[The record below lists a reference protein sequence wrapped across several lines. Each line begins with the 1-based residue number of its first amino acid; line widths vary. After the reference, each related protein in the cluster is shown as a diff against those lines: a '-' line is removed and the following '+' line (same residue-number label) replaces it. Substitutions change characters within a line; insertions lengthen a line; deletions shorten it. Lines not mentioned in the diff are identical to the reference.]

1 MTFVFPDTKA
11 LVDSTLNLRKRSRL
25 GIGPPGALLRLVVG
39 TAALVGMANRTV
51 AAQAASNTHNKVVLD
66 GIVTD
71 SSLAPIEGATI
82 SVHAAN
88 LQVRT
93 GSNGR
98 FRIDGVSDGQHT
110 LSVRRLGYEAFM
122 TSITV
127 TTPDTLRLA
136 ITLRP
141 VSRELETVMINETT
155 IAPSLAEFQER
166 LARGVGQYM
175 TEADIRRLNF
185 VTLSGF
191 LATFQSVAVGKMAY
205 NTRGFGFRACP
216 FRVFVD
222 GAPIVV
228 HDLDTDLPAP
238 GQLAGIE
245 VYANS
250 ATVPIQYATFG
261 GNMPGDASG
270 AVCGVILLWMKR

>member
-1 MTFVFPDTKA
+1 MFALSDTNA
-11 LVDSTLNLRKRSRL
+11 LVESTLNLRRRSRL
-25 GIGPPGALLRLVVG
+25 GIGPPGAWLRLVVG
-39 TAALVGMANRTV
+39 TAALVGMANQTV
-51 AAQAASNTHNKVVLD
+51 AAQAVLNTQNKVVLD

-82 SVHAAN
+82 SVRAAN

-141 VSRELETVMINETT
+141 VSRELETVMISETSL
-155 IAPSLAEFQER
+155 APSLAEFQER

-191 LATFQSVAVGKMAY
+191 LATFQSVAVGKLAY
-205 NTRGFGFRACP
+205 NKRGFGFRNCP

-222 GAPIVV
+222 GAPVV
-228 HDLDTDLPAP
+228 VRDLDSDLPAP